1 MKKCVIISCFVNN
14 QYRKELL
21 QSQIKFFNKLN
32 IDVILVSSNHIEKM
46 DNVKNYITINH
57 VSDKKYLT
65 DKLNLEKYC

>member
-32 IDVILVSSNHIEKM
+32 IDVILVSSNHIE
-46 DNVKNYITINH
+46 I
-57 VSDKKYLT
+57 L
-65 DKLNLEKYC
+65 